1 MENDILNIMAESLTS
16 ERLDSIVMQNQSYLQ
31 TIGEIERLT
40 TLVDESDFTNDQKL
54 LIDELVSAHEASA
67 NYYNRLVYQQAYK
80 DCISLLKEIDLLP

>member
-1 MENDILNIMAESLTS
+1 MESDILYIMTESLTS
-16 ERLDSIVMQNQSYLQ
+16 ERLDSIVMQNQNYLH

-40 TLVDESDFTNDQKL
+40 ALVNESGFTSEQKL

>member
-1 MENDILNIMAESLTS
+1 MESDVLDIMTESLTS
-16 ERLDSIVMQNQSYLQ
+16 ERLDSIVMKNTSYLELMR
-31 TIGEIERLT
+31 EIERLNE
-40 TLVDESDFTNDQKL
+40 LINESDFTNDQKL